1 MCGIAGFT
9 GNPEP
14 TLLRRMTDSI
24 RHRGP
29 DDEGFF
35 EKDWVS
41 LGHRRLS
48 IIDIAGGHQPISN
61 EDDSIQLV
69 YNGEVYN
76 YRELREEL
84 RTAGHVFRTESDSEV
99 VVHAYEEWGVDCFA
113 RFNGMWA
120 LALADLAE
128 KRLVLARDHFGIKP
142 LYYARA
148 GERFLF
154 ASEIKALLQ
163 DPSLETAPNE
173 QIIYEYLSCGLHDHR
188 EETFFEGIFR
198 LPAASWAVVD
208 GSGVAVRSYWTPRLS
223 RNGSG
228 DPAEFGRLM
237 CESVRRR
244 LVSDVPVGA
253 CLSGGLDSTTIVRY
267 MDRLVKED
275 DPDAASAVGERVKTF
290 SAVFDNDPIDE
301 SEYIEEAT
309 RGTVAESHYIRPTP
323 HRFVEE
329 LEAFVW
335 HQEEPTVSTGPYAQ
349 WCVMR
354 GASDKVRV
362 LLDGQGGD
370 ELLAGY
376 VPYQAVYLR
385 QLLRERR
392 LLDWLR
398 EAWGARDVLWPLI
411 RRRLASRSPK
421 RKIDES
427 GFISEKFR
435 ARVSPPSD
443 VRSQDNLKERLLA
456 DVTTYSLPCL
466 LRYEDKNSM
475 AFSMESRVPFL
486 DQELVEHV
494 LSLPPEAIIRDGWS
508 RAVLR
513 EAIKG
518 LVPDKIRLRRWKVGF
533 TTPEIRWLKAR
544 RAQFGSIL
552 SSPSFQSR
560 GYWNGPKVLE
570 AFRGACAGR
579 LDNSMFFWRAINT
592 ELWLRMFFD
601 EEGAVR
607 RKPPTAHLA
616 AADTAWARTTP
627 GSDGEAA
634 ASALAV
640 PANPDKHLFAVAGRA
655 VYARMPLRTRLVH
668 KGDDLGEVITEALD
682 TQAGSGGG
690 GAGRA
695 AAPLR
700 PGDIVALSE
709 KIVAISQ
716 GRSFP
721 ISEVSASATARFLS
735 RFVSRSPHGIGVG
748 MPETMELAI
757 REAGL
762 WRVLFAAAVAAL
774 AKVLGFRGV
783 FYDLVGPA
791 VRAIDGPTPGTIPPY
806 NGHAKLAPLD
816 PDGVAS
822 DLATALAAVAG
833 GPVGVAVVDAN
844 DLSVDVL
851 GWSPGVDSALVAE
864 LFRDNP
870 LGQGHQ
876 QTPAAVLRRIGSL
889 TPTA

>member
-309 RGTVAESHYIRPTP
+309 RGTVRSWRPSSGTRRSPRSARVPTP
-323 HRFVEE
+323 
-329 LEAFVW
+329 
-335 HQEEPTVSTGPYAQ
+335 S
-349 WCVMR
+349 
-354 GASDKVRV
+354 GA
-362 LLDGQGGD
+362 
-370 ELLAGY
+370 
-376 VPYQAVYLR
+376 
-385 QLLRERR
+385 
-392 LLDWLR
+392 
-398 EAWGARDVLWPLI
+398 
-411 RRRLASRSPK
+411 
-421 RKIDES
+421 
-427 GFISEKFR
+427 
-435 ARVSPPSD
+435 
-443 VRSQDNLKERLLA
+443 
-456 DVTTYSLPCL
+456 
-466 LRYEDKNSM
+466 
-475 AFSMESRVPFL
+475 
-486 DQELVEHV
+486 
-494 LSLPPEAIIRDGWS
+494 
-508 RAVLR
+508 
-513 EAIKG
+513 
-518 LVPDKIRLRRWKVGF
+518 
-533 TTPEIRWLKAR
+533 
-544 RAQFGSIL
+544 
-552 SSPSFQSR
+552 
-560 GYWNGPKVLE
+560 
-570 AFRGACAGR
+570 
-579 LDNSMFFWRAINT
+579 
-592 ELWLRMFFD
+592 
-601 EEGAVR
+601 
-607 RKPPTAHLA
+607 
-616 AADTAWARTTP
+616 
-627 GSDGEAA
+627 
-634 ASALAV
+634 
-640 PANPDKHLFAVAGRA
+640 
-655 VYARMPLRTRLVH
+655 
-668 KGDDLGEVITEALD
+668 
-682 TQAGSGGG
+682 
-690 GAGRA
+690 
-695 AAPLR
+695 
-700 PGDIVALSE
+700 
-709 KIVAISQ
+709 
-716 GRSFP
+716 
-721 ISEVSASATARFLS
+721 
-735 RFVSRSPHGIGVG
+735 
-748 MPETMELAI
+748 
-757 REAGL
+757 
-762 WRVLFAAAVAAL
+762 
-774 AKVLGFRGV
+774 
-783 FYDLVGPA
+783 
-791 VRAIDGPTPGTIPPY
+791 
-806 NGHAKLAPLD
+806 
-816 PDGVAS
+816 
-822 DLATALAAVAG
+822 
-833 GPVGVAVVDAN
+833 
-844 DLSVDVL
+844 
-851 GWSPGVDSALVAE
+851 
-864 LFRDNP
+864 
-870 LGQGHQ
+870 
-876 QTPAAVLRRIGSL
+876 
-889 TPTA
+889 